1 MDEHI
6 RDGVRRARAQDRM
19 GEGTL
24 RRWSKVLKIRSW
36 PVPGV
41 KSGMC
46 QVLKYTTLYFFVFS
60 VSYI

>member
-1 MDEHI
+1 MNTLEMVSEGQEHRI
-6 RDGVRRARAQDRM
+6 EWAKGLYVGDP
-19 GEGTL
+19 
-24 RRWSKVLKIRSW
+24 KY
-36 PVPGV
+36 

>member
-19 GEGTL
+19 DEGTL
-24 RRWSKVLKIRSW
+24 RRWSK
-36 PVPGV
+36 GV